1 MLTLISYISLIF
13 LCHKQASTFV
23 TNQQKH
29 ERTLEGTRQKV
40 SLIITSTKTRFN
52 IISRHILLIRGRI
65 PGSIFIHRIG
75 TSYFLLETPQ
85 MRYSLHPG
93 QSSANKLPE
102 AGKQCG
108 EAATSYR
115 RQYSIEYARSSRWIS
130 IFQDEAIDTLLLY
143 TTFSSRITFYA
154 FLCDT
159 YVRTW
164 NRGKYKE
171 CQGKRDDSL
180 KVLYSLNNRT
190 FVVDVPD
197 INLIWFEKMYC
208 RDFARIITER
218 NLWTSLPIE
227 MFLTSFWWAR
237 PSFCSN
243 Q

>member
-85 MRYSLHPG
+85 MRYSLRPG

-108 EAATSYR
+108 EAATSYDNILSSTLDPVDEYRYFKTR
-115 RQYSIEYARSSRWIS
+115 RSIHFFYIRHSR
-130 IFQDEAIDTLLLY
+130 QGLLF
-143 TTFSSRITFYA
+143 TRFYA
-154 FLCDT
+154 IPT
-159 YVRTW
+159 Y
-164 NRGKYKE
+164 GH
-171 CQGKRDDSL
+171 G
-180 KVLYSLNNRT
+180 
-190 FVVDVPD
+190 
-197 INLIWFEKMYC
+197 
-208 RDFARIITER
+208 TEESTKNVKASVMTLSR
-218 NLWTSLPIE
+218 SYTL
-227 MFLTSFWWAR
+227 
-237 PSFCSN
+237 
-243 Q
+243 